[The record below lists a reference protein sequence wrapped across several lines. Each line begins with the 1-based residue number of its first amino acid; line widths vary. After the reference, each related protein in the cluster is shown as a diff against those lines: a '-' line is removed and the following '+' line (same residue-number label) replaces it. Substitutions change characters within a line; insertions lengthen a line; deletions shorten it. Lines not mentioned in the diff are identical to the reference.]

1 LEKSTVFP
9 RLWIGIVLLAAVLPA
24 WSPAQPAPSPEAAI
38 ESALRQRN
46 FELAR
51 QLLEPQLERSRP
63 SAKLWT
69 LDGIAL
75 SGLGRTKQAL
85 NAYDHALKFSPD
97 YLPALEGAAELE
109 YKTGSARAAPLFAR
123 IVKPRP
129 ENSTAHAML
138 GVLAYKRHD
147 CASAVTHFVASK
159 AVISSQPAALAEYGS
174 CLVDLQ
180 HAEDALPVFERLLSL
195 EPGDAHAR
203 YNFAVVQL
211 SAHHSQDAITTLQP
225 LLQVSQPDPDVLDLA
240 SSAYEETGDT
250 PTAVKLLQQAIVLD
264 PKKVRYYVD
273 FATISFTH
281 QSFQVGVDMMD
292 AGLKQN
298 PKAAALYVA
307 RGILYIQLGQYEKG
321 EADFESANK
330 LDPRQTSGAVAE
342 GLAQMQQSNLD
353 QALATVRSQL
363 KSHPQ
368 DAFLHYM
375 EAQILFQ
382 RGVDPGT
389 PEFKESLVAANRSVE
404 LKPDLVLGRDLLGNL
419 YLKSGDTEQ
428 AIVHSR
434 RALQDNPSDQEA
446 LYHLI
451 QALRKGKDTKSELPG
466 LVKRL
471 AALRQESRS
480 AEAAGNRYKLYEP
493 SSSEGPK

>member
-1 LEKSTVFP
+1 VFP
-9 RLWIGIVLLAAVLPA
+9 RLWIGSVVLALVLPLL
-24 WSPAQPAPSPEAAI
+24 PAQTGPNPEAAI

-46 FELAR
+46 FEQAL
-51 QLLEPQLERSRP
+51 QLLQPQLEKSRS
-63 SAKLWT
+63 SARLWT
-69 LDGIAL
+69 LDGIAH
-75 SGLGRTKQAL
+75 SGLGRTKEAL
-85 NAYDHALKFSPD
+85 SAYDNALKIAPD

-109 YKTGSARAAPLFAR
+109 YKVGSGRARPLLDH
-123 IVKPRP
+123 IVKLRP

-138 GVLAYKRHD
+138 AVLAYKRHD
-147 CASAVTHFVASK
+147 CALAVTHFAASK
-159 AVISSQPAALAEYGS
+159 AVISAQPAALAEYGS

-180 HAEDALPVFERLLSL
+180 RAEDALPIFERLLNL

-203 YNFAVVQL
+203 YNFAVVQS
-211 SAHHSQDAITTLQP
+211 SAHHPQAAIATLQP
-225 LLQVSQPDPDVLDLA
+225 LLQFSQSDPDVLDLA

-250 PTAVKLLQQAIVLD
+250 PTAVKLLREAIVLD

-273 FATISFTH
+273 FATISFAH
-281 QSFQVGVDMMD
+281 QSFQVGVDMVD

-298 PKAAALYVA
+298 PNAAPLYVA

-330 LDPRQTSGAVAE
+330 VDPRQTSGAVAE

-353 QALATVRSQL
+353 QALATVRSQH
-363 KSHPQ
+363 KNHPQ

-389 PEFKESLVAANRSVE
+389 PEFKEALAAANRSVQ
-404 LKPDLVLGRDLLGNL
+404 LKPDLVLARDLLGNL
-419 YLKSGDTEQ
+419 YLRSGDTEQ
-428 AIVHSR
+428 AIAQSR
-434 RALQDNPSDQEA
+434 RALQENPSDQEA

-451 QALRKGKDTKSELPG
+451 QALRKGKDTNRELPG

-480 AEAAGNRYKLYEP
+480 AEASGNRYKLYEP
-493 SSSEGPK
+493 SADDSSK